1 MNPMANITTH
11 LTAEMEEQ
19 LADIQNLFKCGKDI
33 VSKAMKIGAVKVPRN
48 RRQGW
53 RKSSTLREKEYQEHL
68 KTTYADRIFS
78 KLNNQ

>member
-1 MNPMANITTH
+1 MANIKTH

-53 RKSSTLREKEYQEHL
+53 RRSSTLREKEYQEHL